1 MSLWFSLRLSAFA
14 SCLLLLPEPVARAQ
28 GVGFGVTG
36 GINLSE
42 INTSGNE
49 LLNVLLTDK
58 VQPVGGVFV
67 TFDTADS
74 FSIQPE
80 FLLSTKGSRV
90 ESGSSDQRIRLR
102 YFEFPVLF
110 RYRTPARST
119 AQFLL
124 FGGPYVA
131 RLLDADLD
139 PTRPG
144 QDSDISD
151 GFASFDL
158 GWVVGLG
165 LGVGHGR
172 FELRYSGG
180 LTDIGDSPDLGGA
193 VPLPAGSG
201 SVTFRNRSFVFVGGY
216 RF

>member
-1 MSLWFSLRLSAFA
+1 MSQWFSIRLSAFA
-14 SCLLLLPEPVARAQ
+14 ACILLLPAPVARAQ
-28 GVGFGVTG
+28 GAGFGVTG
-36 GINLSE
+36 GVNVSE
-42 INTSGNE
+42 INASGNE

-58 VQPVGGVFV
+58 VQPVGGVFIA
-67 TFDTADS
+67 FDIADS

-90 ESGSSDQRIRLR
+90 ESGSFDQRIRLR

-110 RYRTPARST
+110 RYGAPARRT
-119 AQFLL
+119 TQLLL

-139 PTRPG
+139 PTGPG
-144 QDSDISD
+144 QTSDISAA
-151 GFASFDL
+151 FASFDL

-180 LTDIGDSPDLGGA
+180 VADIGNSPDLGGA
-193 VPLPAGSG
+193 VPIPAGSAP
-201 SVTFRNRSFVFVGGY
+201 VTFRSRSFVFMGGY